1 MTRRVRD
8 AIRITNQGYVRA
20 GRWITAFAVIF
31 GFATAAMAQ
40 ESGGYP
46 NETVAFNRGERD
58 AAIREIPFDKLTIQA
73 GDDIRA
79 VVTNPSIFRRLPVQV
94 IDCDPDL
101 YLLLVRYPEIIVNIW
116 RLMGI
121 TNVAIE
127 RTGQFSF
134 HAKDGAG
141 TVSDVE
147 LVYGNRD
154 THVLIA
160 NGYYEGPLAPG
171 KVDAK
176 CVLVLKTGYAP
187 AEMNKTFVSNQ
198 LDVFVKFE
206 HKGADLLART
216 LHPLIGKTA
225 DANFA
230 ETTAFVG
237 KISKSSE
244 DNIAGMQNLT
254 QKLTQID
261 PALRDQFLQ
270 AAMRVHQ
277 RALESQRQLTEME
290 EGAAAEVATEA
301 GSPRPFVAERN
312 AGIRPLSAESPEEA
326 TIVPVEIAGPFPRKR
341 TADLRR

>member
-1 MTRRVRD
+1 M
-8 AIRITNQGYVRA
+8 I
-20 GRWITAFAVIF
+20 
-31 GFATAAMAQ
+31 GFASSAQAQ
-40 ESGGYP
+40 EATVYP
-46 NETVAFNRGERD
+46 NETVAFNRSERE
-58 AAIREIPFDKLTIQA
+58 AAIREIPFDKLTKQA
-73 GDDIRA
+73 GDDIRH
-79 VVTNPSIFRRLPVQV
+79 VVSSPSIFRRLPVQV

-121 TNVAIE
+121 TNVAIQ

-154 THVLIA
+154 THVLVA

-230 ETTAFVG
+230 ETTAFLG

-244 DNIAGMQNLT
+244 ENYAGIQNLS

-261 PALRDQFLQ
+261 PALRDQFVQ
-270 AAMRVHQ
+270 ATHRIYQ
-277 RALESQRQLTEME
+277 RSQTAQQNL
-290 EGAAAEVATEA
+290 GAQATQMDTTSIAAEER
-301 GSPRPFVAERN
+301 SPRPFDSQQAE
-312 AGIRPLSAESPEEA
+312 GIRPLSAEEPGDV
-326 TIVPVEIAGPFPRKR
+326 IVVPIEVAGPFPRKR
-341 TADLRR
+341 TATFRR

>member
-1 MTRRVRD
+1 M
-8 AIRITNQGYVRA
+8 
-20 GRWITAFAVIF
+20 AVMI
-31 GFATAAMAQ
+31 GFAGAALAQ
-40 ESGGYP
+40 ESGSYP
-46 NETVAFNRGERD
+46 NETVAFNRGDRE
-58 AAIREIPFDKLTIQA
+58 AAIREIPFGKLTVQA
-73 GDDIRA
+73 GDDIRH

-101 YLLLVRYPEIIVNIW
+101 YLLMVRYPEIIVNIW

-121 TNVAIE
+121 TNVAVE

-134 HAKDGAG
+134 HAQDGAG

-154 THVLIA
+154 THIMVA

-187 AEMNKTFVSNQ
+187 NELNKTFVSNQ

-216 LHPLIGKTA
+216 LYPLIGKTA

-230 ETTAFVG
+230 ETTAFLG

-244 DNIAGMQNLT
+244 DNITGIQNLS
-254 QKLTQID
+254 QKLTEID
-261 PALRDQFLQ
+261 PALRAQFVQ
-270 AAMRVHQ
+270 ATNRVYE
-277 RALESQRQLTEME
+277 RSK
-290 EGAAAEVATEA
+290 AAQQPLSPPANSSSPREVTSD
-301 GSPRPFVAERN
+301 GSPRPFVAKQEN
-312 AGIRPLSAESPEEA
+312 GIRPLSAESPKEV
-326 TIVPVEIAGPFPRKR
+326 TIAPVEIAGPFPRKR

>member
-1 MTRRVRD
+1 M
-8 AIRITNQGYVRA
+8 
-20 GRWITAFAVIF
+20 AVMI
-31 GFATAAMAQ
+31 GFASAALAQ
-40 ESGGYP
+40 ESGSYP
-46 NETVAFNRGERD
+46 NETVAFNRGDRD
-58 AAIREIPFDKLTIQA
+58 AAIREIPFGKLTVQA
-73 GDDIRA
+73 GDDIRQ

-101 YLLLVRYPEIIVNIW
+101 YLLMVRYPEIIVNIW

-121 TNVAIE
+121 TNVAVE

-154 THVLIA
+154 THIMVA
-160 NGYYEGPLAPG
+160 DGYYEGPLAPG

-187 AEMNKTFVSNQ
+187 NELNKTFVSNQ

-230 ETTAFVG
+230 ETTAFLG

-244 DNIAGMQNLT
+244 DNIAGIQNLS
-254 QKLTQID
+254 QKLTEID
-261 PALRDQFLQ
+261 PALRAQFVQ
-270 AAMRVHQ
+270 ATNRVYERSLAAQ
-277 RALESQRQLTEME
+277 QQLSPQANTSSPSE
-290 EGAAAEVATEA
+290 
-301 GSPRPFVAERN
+301 GSPRPFVAQQDN
-312 AGIRPLSAESPEEA
+312 GIRPLSAESPQEQ
-326 TIVPVEIAGPFPRKR
+326 TIAPVEIAGPFPRKR

>member
-1 MTRRVRD
+1 MISCAHV
-8 AIRITNQGYVRA
+8 
-20 GRWITAFAVIF
+20 
-31 GFATAAMAQ
+31 AAAQ
-40 ESGGYP
+40 EITGYP
-46 NETVAFNRGERD
+46 NETVAFNRGDRD
-58 AAIREIPFDKLTIQA
+58 AAIREIPFDKLTMQA
-73 GDDIRA
+73 GDDIRY
-79 VVTNPSIFRRLPVQV
+79 VVTSPSIFRRLPVQV

-154 THVLIA
+154 THILIA

-187 AEMNKTFVSNQ
+187 ADMNKTFVSNQ

-230 ETTAFVG
+230 ETTAFLG

-244 DNIAGMQNLT
+244 ENFTGMQNLS

-261 PALRDQFLQ
+261 PALRDQFVQATHRVYQRSQ
-270 AAMRVHQ
+270 AAQQKVGAQ
-277 RALESQRQLTEME
+277 AVEMDTTS
-290 EGAAAEVATEA
+290 VATDED
-301 GSPRPFVAERN
+301 SPRPFVAQRN
-312 AGIRPLSAESPEEA
+312 EGIRPLSAEEPEEVV
-326 TIVPVEIAGPFPRKR
+326 IVPVEIAGPFPRKR

>member
-1 MTRRVRD
+1 MAV
-8 AIRITNQGYVRA
+8 
-20 GRWITAFAVIF
+20 FAVLL
-31 GFATAAMAQ
+31 GFASAALAQ
-40 ESGGYP
+40 ESGSYP

-58 AAIREIPFDKLTIQA
+58 AAIREIPFDKLTMQA

-154 THVLIA
+154 THILIA

-261 PALRDQFLQ
+261 PALRDKFLQ
-270 AAMRVHQ
+270 TTIQVHQ
-277 RALESQRQLTEME
+277 RAQEAQRQVTTTGE
-290 EGAAAEVATEA
+290 AATSSPAAPPEA

-312 AGIRPLSAESPEEA
+312 NGIRPLSAESPEEA